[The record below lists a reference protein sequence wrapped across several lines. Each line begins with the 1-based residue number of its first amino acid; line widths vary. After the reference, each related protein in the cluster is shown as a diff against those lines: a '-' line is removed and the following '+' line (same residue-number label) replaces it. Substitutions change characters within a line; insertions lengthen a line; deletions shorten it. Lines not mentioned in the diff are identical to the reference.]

1 MRVSEKGLGDLRR
14 HFILAYQVIQA
25 KNVQKYAYS
34 FYWS

>member
-25 KNVQKYAYS
+25 KIIQEYISS